1 MANEK
6 SAEAQEIE
14 FRRRWYEAHLRQ
26 VEPDYAEA
34 SEWVSKYYAG
44 ADEAF
49 AIRDRLAAHGDL
61 ERFKAELQTWSV
73 KPDTEGFNGPA
84 GMMLVNS
91 LVNRTDDP
99 AELARLLTD
108 GLTAP
113 RDRASAAQKLDAL
126 IGHIDR
132 IKVGAHP
139 APGHAP
145 FLLSYFWGL
154 DRSTRWPVVWPSG
167 ARFLEF
173 ITGQPLPKPSGER
186 YLQYADQAGALDD
199 DPDRFQVVANWWDS
213 SRPVFLDPV
222 LVERCAF
229 GMQVVTGPSE
239 DYELARENGHAL
251 AGISKYIYRQ
261 LADDISDA
269 VGFPLGR
276 GQQIGPTWG
285 KGSTTPRPTIYADWP
300 VKGQNAVIRLDV
312 NHRGAFIGI
321 YPVWREKG
329 WYKKAEE
336 IFIALELDGFHVLPL
351 DNAPLGGGEKGLVG
365 ARGGV
370 VYGRWYE
377 PDQLAGLDLCA
388 EVKKVSADAGPVF
401 DALIESATNGTEPDT
416 PPPSVD
422 DPLAPVVE
430 RFRRSFGDT
439 GYPTD
444 ADELNR
450 AAQLT
455 FRRMLLPENLPA
467 VERSELKKLWAGQT
481 HGYGNPGVQSA
492 LHASVNNADEGEYQ
506 RILDTIEY
514 LCWGE
519 GDDAD
524 RIDAVLDAPDKINGL
539 GESVVMKLLA
549 ICHPDRYLCVYPYWG
564 DYGKLQLLRVLGLE
578 EPSREASAGQRNV
591 ESNNRLWE
599 RIEPFFPGDPWGM
612 MQFLYWYDE
621 RGEEAGSE
629 VEDGD
634 PIGEAAEDLLV
645 DRSFL
650 EDIVGLL
657 EDKGQVILYGP
668 PGTGKTFLARRLAE
682 ALAPDPAYRK
692 LVQFHPSTSYED
704 FFEGYR
710 PEQTAGGGI
719 GYRLTQGPLA
729 RMAEHALEHPDRRH
743 VMVIDE
749 INRANL
755 PRVLGEL
762 LFLFEYRDE
771 QASTLY
777 RPDDEF
783 WLPDTVW
790 FIGTMNTADRS
801 IALVDAALRRRFHFV
816 PFFPRRGPTAGLLER
831 WLEREGQPVW
841 VGELVAMVNDEL
853 TEALGGDLQL
863 GASHFMR
870 KGYRGD
876 PGADDVVLRRIWEYN
891 IEPFVEDQFF
901 GDAGQIENFRFE
913 VVVARYRR
921 LTGEDDPQGD
931 VIKLSDDGSGE
942 VPS

>member
-1 MANEK
+1 MSNEK
-6 SAEAQEIE
+6 GAQAQETG
-14 FRRRWYEAHLRQ
+14 FRRRWYEAHLRR
-26 VEPDYAEA
+26 VESDYAEA
-34 SEWVSKYYAG
+34 SEWVAKYHAG
-44 ADEAF
+44 AEEAF

-73 KPDTEGFNGPA
+73 RPDTEGFNGPA

-154 DRSTRWPVVWPSG
+154 DRSTGWPVVWPSG

-173 ITGQPLPKPSGER
+173 ITGRPLPKPSGER

-199 DPDRFQVVANWWDS
+199 DPDRFQVAANWWDS
-213 SRPVFLDPV
+213 NRPVFLDPV

-229 GMQVVTGPSE
+229 GMQIATGPSE
-239 DYELARENGHAL
+239 DYELARENGYAL
-251 AGISKYIYRQ
+251 AGVSEYIRTI
-261 LADDISDA
+261 LADDVSGVIGRQLDKAPSRPKWSKDFAYFRPNIS
-269 VGFPLGR
+269 V
-276 GQQIGPTWG
+276 W
-285 KGSTTPRPTIYADWP
+285 WP
-300 VKGQNAVIRLDV
+300 VHGQPVTIQVEVNRL
-312 NHRGAFIGI
+312 GAFIGI
-321 YPVWREKG
+321 RPTWERRLGKG
-329 WYKKAEE
+329 WYDKIRKA
-336 IFIALELDGFHVLPL
+336 FQDADVDRFRFLSQSS
-351 DNAPLGGGEKGLVG
+351 APQGGDEGLIG
-365 ARGGV
+365 PFGTF

-377 PDQLAGLDLCA
+377 PDQLTDLNLRAELGEVVSLARPVIEDLISLAAGTKPLR
-388 EVKKVSADAGPVF
+388 SRP
-401 DALIESATNGTEPDT
+401 
-416 PPPSVD
+416 D
-422 DPLAPVVE
+422 DPLSEEVE
-430 RFRRSFGDT
+430 KFHQHR
-439 GYPTD
+439 GYPTET
-444 ADELNR
+444 DEVNR
-450 AAQLT
+450 AAQST
-455 FRRMLLPENLPA
+455 FRRMLVPENLPA
-467 VERSELKKLWAGQT
+467 VERSELKKIWAGQK
-481 HGYGNPGVQSA
+481 HGYGHPGIQPT
-492 LHASVNNADEGEYQ
+492 LNTSVNNADEGEYQ
-506 RILDTIEY
+506 RILATIEY
-514 LCWGE
+514 LCWGG
-519 GDDAD
+519 GDAAD

-549 ICHPDRYLCVYPYWG
+549 ICHPDRYLCVYPYTG
-564 DYGKLQLLRVLGLE
+564 NHGKLQLLRALGLE
-578 EPSREASAGQRNV
+578 EPSRGASAGQRHV
-591 ESNNRLWE
+591 EANNRLWE

-612 MQFLYWYDE
+612 MQFLYWYAE
-621 RGEEAGSE
+621 RAEEAGSE
-629 VEDGD
+629 EADRD

-645 DRSFL
+645 DRGFL
-650 EDIVGLL
+650 DDIVGLL

-710 PEQTAGGGI
+710 PEQTAEGGI

-783 WLPDTVW
+783 RLPDTVW

-831 WLEREGQPVW
+831 WLDREGQPGW
-841 VGELVAMVNDEL
+841 VGDLVAMVNDEL
-853 TEALGGDLQL
+853 TEALGSDLQL

-870 KGYRGD
+870 KGYRGE
-876 PGADDVVLRRIWEYN
+876 PGTNDEVLRRIWEYN
-891 IEPFVEDQFF
+891 IEPFMEDQFF
-901 GDAGQIENFRFE
+901 GDADQIEKFRFE
-913 VVVARYRR
+913 KVIARYRR
-921 LTGEDDPQGD
+921 STGEDDPQGD
-931 VIKLSDDGSGE
+931 VIELSDDGPGE
-942 VPS
+942 PLPAP

>member
-1 MANEK
+1 MANEGVP
-6 SAEAQEIE
+6 APQEIKLS
-14 FRRRWYEAHLRQ
+14 RWWYEAHLRR

-73 KPDTEGFNGPA
+73 RPDTEGFNGPA

-126 IGHIDR
+126 IGYIDR

-154 DRSTRWPVVWPSG
+154 DRNTRWPVVWPSG
-167 ARFLEF
+167 ARFLELV
-173 ITGQPLPKPSGER
+173 TGQPLPKPSGER
-186 YLQYADQAGALDD
+186 YLQYVDQAGQLDD
-199 DPDRFQVVANWWDS
+199 DPDRFQAVAAWWDS
-213 SRPVFLDPV
+213 KRPVFLDPV
-222 LVERCAF
+222 LVKCCSV
-229 GMQVVTGPSE
+229 GMQVAIDSSH
-239 DYELARENGHAL
+239 DYELARENEYVL
-251 AGISKYIYRQ
+251 RSISNYISRE
-261 LADDISDA
+261 LTGDISDA
-269 VGFPLGR
+269 LGFSLGR
-276 GQQIGPTWG
+276 GKVRSPGYIGWLQG
-285 KGSTTPRPTIYADWP
+285 ADVRVSRPNIYAGWL
-300 VKGQNAVIRLDV
+300 VKGQPFRIQVEI
-312 NHRGAFIGI
+312 NHLGAFIGI
-321 YPVWREKG
+321 RPAWWKRFGKG
-329 WYKKAEE
+329 WYDKVDEAFLAADINGFRLLSLGKA
-336 IFIALELDGFHVLPL
+336 HQ
-351 DNAPLGGGEKGLVG
+351 GGETGLVG
-365 ARGGV
+365 SFGKS

-377 PDQLAGLDLCA
+377 PDQLTDPDLRA
-388 EVKKVSADAGPVF
+388 EVRDVLSDARPAIEALVSLV
-401 DALIESATNGTEPDT
+401 GTEP
-416 PPPSVD
+416 PVEPKKD
-422 DPLAPVVE
+422 DLD
-430 RFRRSFGDT
+430 RR
-439 GYPTD
+439 
-444 ADELNR
+444 L
-450 AAQLT
+450 
-455 FRRMLLPENLPA
+455 
-467 VERSELKKLWAGQT
+467 V
-481 HGYGNPGVQSA
+481 
-492 LHASVNNADEGEYQ
+492 
-506 RILDTIEY
+506 
-514 LCWGE
+514 
-519 GDDAD
+519 
-524 RIDAVLDAPDKINGL
+524 
-539 GESVVMKLLA
+539 
-549 ICHPDRYLCVYPYWG
+549 
-564 DYGKLQLLRVLGLE
+564 
-578 EPSREASAGQRNV
+578 
-591 ESNNRLWE
+591 
-599 RIEPFFPGDPWGM
+599 
-612 MQFLYWYDE
+612 
-621 RGEEAGSE
+621 
-629 VEDGD
+629 
-634 PIGEAAEDLLV
+634 EAAEDLLV
-645 DRSFL
+645 DRAFL
-650 EDIVGLL
+650 DDIVGLL

-668 PGTGKTFLARRLAE
+668 PGTGKTFLARRLAA
-682 ALAPDPAYRK
+682 ALAPDSAYRK

-710 PEQTAGGGI
+710 PERTAEGGI

-831 WLEREGQPVW
+831 WLEREGQPGW
-841 VGELVAMVNDEL
+841 VGELVSMVNDEL

-870 KGYRGD
+870 KGYGGGPRE
-876 PGADDVVLRRIWEYN
+876 DDVVLRRIWEYN
-891 IEPFVEDQFF
+891 IEPFMEDQFF
-901 GDAGQIENFRFE
+901 GDAHQIGRFRFE
-913 VVVARYRR
+913 EVVARYRR
-921 LTGEDDPQGD
+921 SAGEDHPE
-931 VIKLSDDGSGE
+931 GE
-942 VPS
+942 VTGGSDLPGDGAAAPTA

>member
-6 SAEAQEIE
+6 GAEAQEIE
-14 FRRRWYEAHLRQ
+14 FRRRWYEAHLRR
-26 VEPDYAEA
+26 VEPDYTVV
-34 SEWVSKYYAG
+34 SEWVAKYHAG

-73 KPDTEGFNGPA
+73 RADTEGFNGPA

-132 IKVGAHP
+132 IKVGSHP
-139 APGHAP
+139 ASGNAP

-173 ITGQPLPKPSGER
+173 VTGLELPKPSGER
-186 YLQYADQAGALDD
+186 YLQYVDQTRQLDD
-199 DPDRFQVVANWWDS
+199 DPDRFQVAANWWDS
-213 SRPVFLDPV
+213 NRPVFLDPV
-222 LVERCAF
+222 LVERCSF
-229 GMQVVTGPSE
+229 GMKIATGPSE
-239 DYELARENGHAL
+239 DYELARENGYAL
-251 AGISKYIYRQ
+251 AGISEYIRRV
-261 LADDISDA
+261 LADDVSDVIGRQLDKAPSRPRWSKEFAYFRPNIA
-269 VGFPLGR
+269 V
-276 GQQIGPTWG
+276 W
-285 KGSTTPRPTIYADWP
+285 WP
-300 VKGQNAVIRLDV
+300 VHGQPVTIQVEV
-312 NHRGAFIGI
+312 NHLGAFIGI
-321 YPVWREKG
+321 RPTWERRLGKG
-329 WYKKAEE
+329 WYDKIRKA
-336 IFIALELDGFHVLPL
+336 FLDVEVDGLRFLSQSS
-351 DNAPLGGGEKGLVG
+351 APQGGDEGLIG
-365 ARGGV
+365 PFGTF
-370 VYGRWYE
+370 VYGSWYE
-377 PDQLAGLDLCA
+377 PGQLTDLDLHT
-388 EVKKVSADAGPVF
+388 EVRKVVLSARPAIEALINLAAGPK
-401 DALIESATNGTEPDT
+401 
-416 PPPSVD
+416 PSTRRPD
-422 DPLAPVVE
+422 DPLLEEVE
-430 RFRRSFGDT
+430 KFHQHR
-439 GYPTD
+439 GYPTEK
-444 ADELNR
+444 DEANR
-450 AAQLT
+450 AVQPT
-455 FRRMLLPENLPA
+455 FRRMLLPENLPG

-564 DYGKLQLLRVLGLE
+564 DSGKLRLLRALGLE
-578 EPSREASAGQRNV
+578 EPSREASAGQRHV
-591 ESNNRLWE
+591 EANARLWE
-599 RIEPFFPGDPWGM
+599 RIEPFFPDDPWGM
-612 MQFLYWYDE
+612 MQFLYWYAD
-621 RGEEAGSE
+621 RRDQR
-629 VEDGD
+629 DGVIVC
-634 PIGEAAEDLLV
+634 PANPLEEAAEDLLV
-645 DRSFL
+645 DRGFL
-650 EDIVGLL
+650 DDIVGLL

-682 ALAPDPAYRK
+682 ALAPDSAYRK

-710 PEQTAGGGI
+710 PEQTAAGGI

-771 QASTLY
+771 HASTLY

-831 WLEREGQPVW
+831 WLDREGEPVW

-853 TEALGGDLQL
+853 TKALGDDLQL

-870 KGYRGD
+870 KGYEGVA
-876 PGADDVVLRRIWEYN
+876 GADDVVLRRIWEYN
-891 IEPFVEDQFF
+891 IEPFIEDQFF
-901 GDAGQIENFRFE
+901 GDNDQIEKFRFE
-913 VVVARYRR
+913 EVVARYRR

-931 VIKLSDDGSGE
+931 VIEQSDDAPGE
-942 VPS
+942 APS

>member
-1 MANEK
+1 MANEG
-6 SAEAQEIE
+6 APAPQEIKLS
-14 FRRRWYEAHLRQ
+14 RWWYEAHLRR

-34 SEWVSKYYAG
+34 SEWVAKYHAG

-73 KPDTEGFNGPA
+73 RPDTEGFNGPA

-173 ITGQPLPKPSGER
+173 VTGQPLPKPSGER
-186 YLQYADQAGALDD
+186 YLQYVDQAGQLDD
-199 DPDRFQVVANWWDS
+199 DPDRFQAVAAWWDS
-213 SRPVFLDPV
+213 KRPVFLNPV
-222 LVERCAF
+222 LVECCSV
-229 GMQVVTGPSE
+229 GMQVAIDSSH
-239 DYELARENGHAL
+239 DYELTRENEYVL
-251 AGISKYIYRQ
+251 RSISNYICRE
-261 LADDISDA
+261 LTSVISDV
-269 VGFPLGR
+269 VGLPLRR
-276 GQQIGPTWG
+276 GKVRSPGYIGWLQG
-285 KGSTTPRPTIYADWP
+285 ADVRVSRPNIYAAWS
-300 VKGQNAVIRLDV
+300 VKGQPFRIQIEI
-312 NHRGAFIGI
+312 NHLGAFIGI
-321 YPVWREKG
+321 RPAWWKRFGRG
-329 WYKKAEE
+329 WYDKVDETFLATKIKGFRLLSLGKAPE
-336 IFIALELDGFHVLPL
+336 
-351 DNAPLGGGEKGLVG
+351 GGETGLVG
-365 ARGGV
+365 SFGKS

-377 PDQLAGLDLCA
+377 PDQLADLDLRA
-388 EVKKVSADAGPVF
+388 EVRDVLSDAQPAIKALVKVANGNG
-401 DALIESATNGTEPDT
+401 ESPPNG
-416 PPPSVD
+416 PPP
-422 DPLAPVVE
+422 PPK
-430 RFRRSFGDT
+430 
-439 GYPTD
+439 YP
-444 ADELNR
+444 N
-450 AAQLT
+450 
-455 FRRMLLPENLPA
+455 
-467 VERSELKKLWAGQT
+467 
-481 HGYGNPGVQSA
+481 
-492 LHASVNNADEGEYQ
+492 
-506 RILDTIEY
+506 
-514 LCWGE
+514 
-519 GDDAD
+519 
-524 RIDAVLDAPDKINGL
+524 LDA
-539 GESVVMKLLA
+539 
-549 ICHPDRYLCVYPYWG
+549 
-564 DYGKLQLLRVLGLE
+564 
-578 EPSREASAGQRNV
+578 
-591 ESNNRLWE
+591 
-599 RIEPFFPGDPWGM
+599 
-612 MQFLYWYDE
+612 
-621 RGEEAGSE
+621 
-629 VEDGD
+629 
-634 PIGEAAEDLLV
+634 AAEDLLV

-650 EDIVGLL
+650 DDIVGLL

-682 ALAPDPAYRK
+682 ALALDSAYRK

-710 PEQTAGGGI
+710 PEQTAEGGI
-719 GYRLTQGPLA
+719 GYRLTLGPLA
-729 RMAEHALEHPDRRH
+729 RMAEHALEHPGRRH

-783 WLPDTVW
+783 RLPDSIW

-816 PFFPRRGPTAGLLER
+816 PFFPGRGPTAGLLER
-831 WLEREGQPVW
+831 WLDREGQPVW

-891 IEPFVEDQFF
+891 IEPFIEDQLF
-901 GDAGQIENFRFE
+901 GDAHQIGRFRFGE
-913 VVVARYRR
+913 VVARYRR
-921 LTGEDDPQGD
+921 SAGEDDSQGE
-931 VIKLSDDGSGE
+931 IAEGSDQPGDGTAA
-942 VPS
+942 PAP